1 MKTETSHIKT
11 AIMLVSE
18 TGMAS
23 ARLLLKEFPEA
34 EIFTP
39 RYESGC
45 THIEST
51 GSFTVKN
58 FNRYDAFIFIGALG
72 ICVRSIAPCVKDK
85 YTDPAVICVDST
97 GKHAISVLSGH
108 IGGANELTEAVAGA
122 LGAEPVI
129 TTQSDL
135 TGLWALDKLPQRFGW
150 SPTICV
156 SPSTHLLAGLTQ
168 TPDDQMK
175 ACMNEAI
182 SLFVTGQPTALLLE
196 IRDKGTDWMEANLP
210 PHVEVFY
217 QMKDIKLSRFK
228 LVLIVSPRIHYI
240 KDIPSICYVPRVVHV
255 GIGLARQTS
264 PTRKVVKGIIEK
276 LEEYNI
282 SPQSIITISTINVKR
297 DEPVVKSLQKEYE
310 VFFYT
315 AEELATMDVPHPS
328 KTVMK
333 HMGTPSVSEAA
344 ALLSSG
350 NSQLIM
356 PKCKG
361 ENYTVAAT
369 LDICAQRRGHIEI
382 VGAGPA
388 TLTLSP
394 CEDGRCWKRQTSSS
408 MQAASCPAN

>member
-85 YTDPAVICVDST
+85 YTDPAVICVDSI

-108 IGGANELTEAVAGA
+108 IGGANELTETVAGA

-196 IRDKGTDWMEANLP
+196 IRDKGCLLYTSP
-210 PHVEVFY
+210 
-217 QMKDIKLSRFK
+217 
-228 LVLIVSPRIHYI
+228 SPR
-240 KDIPSICYVPRVVHV
+240 DS
-255 GIGLARQTS
+255 
-264 PTRKVVKGIIEK
+264 
-276 LEEYNI
+276 
-282 SPQSIITISTINVKR
+282 
-297 DEPVVKSLQKEYE
+297 
-310 VFFYT
+310 
-315 AEELATMDVPHPS
+315 
-328 KTVMK
+328 
-333 HMGTPSVSEAA
+333 
-344 ALLSSG
+344 
-350 NSQLIM
+350 
-356 PKCKG
+356 
-361 ENYTVAAT
+361 
-369 LDICAQRRGHIEI
+369 
-382 VGAGPA
+382 
-388 TLTLSP
+388 
-394 CEDGRCWKRQTSSS
+394 
-408 MQAASCPAN
+408 

>member
-11 AIMLVSE
+11 AIILVSE

-23 ARLLLKEFPEA
+23 ARLLHKVFPA
-34 EIFTP
+34 AP
-39 RYESGC
+39 
-45 THIEST
+45 
-51 GSFTVKN
+51 N

-85 YTDPAVICVDST
+85 YTDPAVICVDSI

-228 LVLIVSPRIHYI
+228 LVLIVSPRIHYNI
-240 KDIPSICYVPRVVHV
+240 KDIPSICYVPRVVP
-255 GIGLARQTS
+255 GRQA
-264 PTRKVVKGIIEK
+264 PREK
-276 LEEYNI
+276 L
-282 SPQSIITISTINVKR
+282 
-297 DEPVVKSLQKEYE
+297 
-310 VFFYT
+310 
-315 AEELATMDVPHPS
+315 
-328 KTVMK
+328 
-333 HMGTPSVSEAA
+333 
-344 ALLSSG
+344 
-350 NSQLIM
+350 
-356 PKCKG
+356 
-361 ENYTVAAT
+361 
-369 LDICAQRRGHIEI
+369 
-382 VGAGPA
+382 
-388 TLTLSP
+388 
-394 CEDGRCWKRQTSSS
+394 
-408 MQAASCPAN
+408 

>member
-1 MKTETSHIKT
+1 M
-11 AIMLVSE
+11 
-18 TGMAS
+18 
-23 ARLLLKEFPEA
+23 
-34 EIFTP
+34 
-39 RYESGC
+39 
-45 THIEST
+45 
-51 GSFTVKN
+51 
-58 FNRYDAFIFIGALG
+58 
-72 ICVRSIAPCVKDK
+72 KDK
-85 YTDPAVICVDST
+85 YTDPAVICVDSI

-108 IGGANELTEAVAGA
+108 IGGANELTETVAGA

-255 GIGLARQTS
+255 GIGLARQAS

-310 VFFYT
+310 VVGSNGYEKICQGAIPQFQKGLMEQQVSVEKLTVEAWIEGSYQKLWQALT
-315 AEELATMDVPHPS
+315 LS
-328 KTVMK
+328 KTV
-333 HMGTPSVSEAA
+333 PSAKVAKQILDDLIEA
-344 ALLSSG
+344 
-350 NSQLIM
+350 N
-356 PKCKG
+356 KG
-361 ENYTVAAT
+361 YWPE
-369 LDICAQRRGHIEI
+369 L
-382 VGAGPA
+382 
-388 TLTLSP
+388 
-394 CEDGRCWKRQTSSS
+394 K
-408 MQAASCPAN
+408 

>member
-85 YTDPAVICVDST
+85 YTDPAVICVDSI

-156 SPSTHLLAGLTQ
+156 SPSTHLLAGLAQ

-182 SLFVTGQPTALLLE
+182 SLL
-196 IRDKGTDWMEANLP
+196 
-210 PHVEVFY
+210 
-217 QMKDIKLSRFK
+217 
-228 LVLIVSPRIHYI
+228 
-240 KDIPSICYVPRVVHV
+240 
-255 GIGLARQTS
+255 
-264 PTRKVVKGIIEK
+264 
-276 LEEYNI
+276 
-282 SPQSIITISTINVKR
+282 
-297 DEPVVKSLQKEYE
+297 
-310 VFFYT
+310 
-315 AEELATMDVPHPS
+315 
-328 KTVMK
+328 
-333 HMGTPSVSEAA
+333 
-344 ALLSSG
+344 
-350 NSQLIM
+350 
-356 PKCKG
+356 
-361 ENYTVAAT
+361 
-369 LDICAQRRGHIEI
+369 
-382 VGAGPA
+382 
-388 TLTLSP
+388 
-394 CEDGRCWKRQTSSS
+394 
-408 MQAASCPAN
+408 

>member
-168 TPDDQMK
+168 TPDDQM
-175 ACMNEAI
+175 ASSFSRTVHMCTNRMC
-182 SLFVTGQPTALLLE
+182 SS
-196 IRDKGTDWMEANLP
+196 RKGTVRTLP
-210 PHVEVFY
+210 AV
-217 QMKDIKLSRFK
+217 LSLTGPMR
-228 LVLIVSPRIHYI
+228 
-240 KDIPSICYVPRVVHV
+240 
-255 GIGLARQTS
+255 GI
-264 PTRKVVKGIIEK
+264 
-276 LEEYNI
+276 
-282 SPQSIITISTINVKR
+282 
-297 DEPVVKSLQKEYE
+297 
-310 VFFYT
+310 
-315 AEELATMDVPHPS
+315 
-328 KTVMK
+328 
-333 HMGTPSVSEAA
+333 
-344 ALLSSG
+344 SG
-350 NSQLIM
+350 DD
-356 PKCKG
+356 C
-361 ENYTVAAT
+361 
-369 LDICAQRRGHIEI
+369 
-382 VGAGPA
+382 
-388 TLTLSP
+388 TLS
-394 CEDGRCWKRQTSSS
+394 ETSLSMADYRKRPV
-408 MQAASCPAN
+408 ACR

>member
-39 RYESGC
+39 RYESGF

-182 SLFVTGQPTALLLE
+182 SLL
-196 IRDKGTDWMEANLP
+196 
-210 PHVEVFY
+210 
-217 QMKDIKLSRFK
+217 
-228 LVLIVSPRIHYI
+228 
-240 KDIPSICYVPRVVHV
+240 
-255 GIGLARQTS
+255 
-264 PTRKVVKGIIEK
+264 
-276 LEEYNI
+276 
-282 SPQSIITISTINVKR
+282 
-297 DEPVVKSLQKEYE
+297 
-310 VFFYT
+310 
-315 AEELATMDVPHPS
+315 
-328 KTVMK
+328 
-333 HMGTPSVSEAA
+333 
-344 ALLSSG
+344 
-350 NSQLIM
+350 
-356 PKCKG
+356 
-361 ENYTVAAT
+361 
-369 LDICAQRRGHIEI
+369 
-382 VGAGPA
+382 
-388 TLTLSP
+388 
-394 CEDGRCWKRQTSSS
+394 
-408 MQAASCPAN
+408 